1 MEFDGLRECAWVLRG
16 RAIVCTGIAYKFRWE
31 QCVSLWPRARAAAQ
45 LLLHTTNSSTI
56 RTEAPPSTEIASVH
70 QPASFQPVAEPSRLS
85 GESTA

>member
-45 LLLHTTNSSTI
+45 LLLHTTKQREPWLRKTELGLSSL
-56 RTEAPPSTEIASVH
+56 EQA
-70 QPASFQPVAEPSRLS
+70 
-85 GESTA
+85 